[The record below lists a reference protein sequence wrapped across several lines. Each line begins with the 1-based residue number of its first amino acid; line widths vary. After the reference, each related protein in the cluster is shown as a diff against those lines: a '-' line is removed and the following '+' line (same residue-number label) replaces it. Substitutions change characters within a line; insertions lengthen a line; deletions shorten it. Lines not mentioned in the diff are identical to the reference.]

1 MGDKIINPAEAKFKQ
16 LVARRAEPIEDEE
29 V

>member
-1 MGDKIINPAEAKFKQ
+1 MGDKIINPAEAKFKD
-16 LVARRAEPIEDEE
+16 LLARRAEPIEDEE